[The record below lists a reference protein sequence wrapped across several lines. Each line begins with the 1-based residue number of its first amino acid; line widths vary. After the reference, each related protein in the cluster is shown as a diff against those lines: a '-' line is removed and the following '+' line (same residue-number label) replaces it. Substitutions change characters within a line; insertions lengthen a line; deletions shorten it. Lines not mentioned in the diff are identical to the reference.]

1 MSFKYVIGGFIS
13 LKRIEVSL
21 GIFHFLVF
29 SFIAFFEVS
38 FHGGLKIKKNNLF
51 FATEALL

>member
-1 MSFKYVIGGFIS
+1 MSFKYVIRGLIS
-13 LKRIEVSL
+13 LKRIETSL

-29 SFIAFFEVS
+29 YFIAFFEVS
-38 FHGGLKIKKNNLF
+38 VDGLKIKKNNLF